1 MEQDFTE
8 EYTSGK
14 LAELC
19 GVSVRTVQY
28 YDSRTYSY

>member
-19 GVSVRTVQY
+19 GGKISCEGWGVFLG
-28 YDSRTYSY
+28 

>member
-19 GVSVRTVQY
+19 GVKFFVKAGVFFLG
-28 YDSRTYSY
+28 